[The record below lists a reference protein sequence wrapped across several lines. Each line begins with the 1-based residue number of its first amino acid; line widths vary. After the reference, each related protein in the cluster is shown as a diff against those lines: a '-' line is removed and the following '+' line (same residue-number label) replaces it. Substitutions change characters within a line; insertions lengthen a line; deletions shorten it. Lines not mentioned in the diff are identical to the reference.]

1 MSPFERAALAGLAV
15 SGALAVAT
23 WIASL
28 KQQDVSLVDRSW
40 ALMIAAPAL
49 AYAWVLA
56 PPWNLR
62 TVGMTVL
69 LAIWAV
75 RLAAYV
81 SWRNWGHGEDR
92 RYQAI
97 RARNQPNFAF
107 RSLYLVFALQ
117 AVLAWLISAPLL
129 GVFTYDRSTNWIDVL
144 GLAIAAFGIVYEA
157 VADQQLARFKG
168 DPANRGRVMDQGLW
182 RYSRHPNYFGEF
194 CVWWGLFAMALPMAS
209 WSLISPLIMTGL
221 LLKVSGVALLE
232 KDIGERRPA
241 YRDYIRRTRAF
252 IPGPPKRVPS
262 PAGTP

>member
-15 SGALAVAT
+15 TGTLAFAT
-23 WIASL
+23 WLASL
-28 KQQDVSLVDRSW
+28 KQRDVSLVDRMWS
-40 ALMIAAPAL
+40 LMIAAPAT
-49 AYAWVLA
+49 AYAWVLD

-62 TVGMTVL
+62 TLGMSAL
-69 LAIWAV
+69 LLFWAI

-81 SWRNWGHGEDR
+81 SWRNWGCGEDR

-97 RARNQPNFAF
+97 RARNEPNFPI

-129 GVFTYDRSTNWIDVL
+129 AVFTYDRATTGLDVAGL
-144 GLAIAAFGIVYEA
+144 GVVLFGVAFEA

-168 DPANRGRVMDQGLW
+168 DPANNGRVMDRGVW
-182 RYSRHPNYFGEF
+182 RYTRHPNYFGEF
-194 CVWWGLFAMALPMAS
+194 LVWWGLFVMALPLGT

-241 YRDYIRRTRAF
+241 YRDYVRRTNAF
-252 IPGPPKRVPS
+252 FPGPPKR
-262 PAGTP
+262 PA